1 MCSFS
6 IIISLCAGATIVLV
20 TSPNKVNGQ
29 IPRST
34 YPVSDPAFITGYK
47 NLLDTIRLSLH
58 TGLGA
63 MAGSPAYV
71 GTFS

>member
-1 MCSFS
+1 MGSFRI
-6 IIISLCAGATIVLV
+6 IIISLCAGAILLV

-47 NLLDTIRLSLH
+47 KLLDTIRLSLH
-58 TGLGA
+58 SGLGA
-63 MAGSPAYV
+63 MAGSPPYL
-71 GTFS
+71 GTFA